1 MNHKNTDNAIQI
13 VTSSAADIDVIVN
26 YEPISGDKSSFGVS
40 INTATT
46 TEIEL
51 PGINATVE
59 VTMLSIKNKH
69 ASTSNTITLQKKIS
83 SAFDL
88 FKVSLAPGEV
98 LMYSGDFKVF
108 TSDGKIKIQTA
119 AGGGGGGSAWGDI
132 SGTLSD
138 QTDLQAALD
147 AKQNVI
153 TNSDSI
159 TEGAVNLYFS
169 TSEQTKLSGI
179 EAGADITDATNVAA
193 AGAFMKSVDDTDDIT
208 EGTTKKFA
216 TAAEK
221 AKLANITVTQAVDL
235 DDIETRVNN
244 LDAAVVLKG
253 SWDASSGSF
262 PGGGTAQAGAS
273 YIVSVGGTVDG
284 QTFAVND
291 RVIAITDNASTTTFA
306 SNWFKADYTDQFL
319 SLDGSTGAVTLGAVI
334 NGLTGKTT
342 PVDADMVGIA
352 DSAASNASKK
362 VTWANIKA
370 TLKTYLDTLYQPVN
384 AALTSISGL
393 SPSNDDI
400 IQRKSGAWTNRT
412 MAQLKTDLTL
422 VKGDVGLGNVDNT
435 SDSTKNSAT
444 ATLTNK
450 RITKRVTTITSNAT
464 PTVNT
469 DNCDRVSITAL
480 AAAITSMTTNLSGT
494 PSDFDQLEYRIKDDG
509 TARAIT
515 WGASFASRAATLPT
529 TTVLGKV
536 LTVMFEW
543 DSVTSKW
550 CCMASQSEA

>member
-1 MNHKNTDNAIQI
+1 MNHKNDTDFLQLI
-13 VTSSAADIDVIVN
+13 TSSSEAIDVIIQYRLFN
-26 YEPISGDKSSFGVS
+26 DIEPLSHGQSISS
-40 INTATT
+40 ATT
-46 TEIEL
+46 TDIEL
-51 PGINATVE
+51 PQGANAIIDQ
-59 VTMLSIKNKH
+59 LSIKNKG
-69 ASTSNTITLQKKIS
+69 TGSNTVTINKVIDSNSFQQ
-83 SAFDL
+83 
-88 FKVSLAPGEV
+88 FKVTLAAGE
-98 LMYSGDFKVF
+98 LIMYVQGQL
-108 TSDGKIKIQTA
+108 TIYEATGKIKVQTGS
-119 AGGGGGGSAWGDI
+119 GGGGGGTWGAI

-153 TNSDSI
+153 TDSDDI
-159 TEGAVNLYFS
+159 TEGAVNLFFS
-169 TSEQTKLSGI
+169 TAEQSKLSGI
-179 EAGADITDATNVAA
+179 ESNADVTDSTNVAA
-193 AGAFMKSVDDTDDIT
+193 SGAFMKSVDDTDDIT
-208 EGTTKKFA
+208 EGSTKKFA

-221 AKLANITVTQAVDL
+221 TKLSNITVTQPVDL
-235 DDIETRVNN
+235 DDIETRVNS

-273 YIVSVGGTVDG
+273 YIVSVAGTVDG

-291 RVIAITDNASTTTFA
+291 RIIAIADNASTSVFA

-319 SLDGSTGAVTLGAVI
+319 SLDGAVGAVTLGAVI

-342 PVDADMVGIA
+342 PVDADTFAIS

-370 TLKTYLDTLYQPVN
+370 TLKTYLDTLYQPIN

-393 SPSNDDI
+393 SPTNDDI
-400 IQRKSGAWTNRT
+400 LQRKSGAWTNRT
-412 MAQLKTDLTL
+412 VAQFKTDLALT
-422 VKGDVGLGNVDNT
+422 KSDVGLGSVDNT
-435 SDSTKNSAT
+435 SDSTKNAAT

-464 PTVNT
+464 PTVNS
-469 DNCDRVSITAL
+469 DNCDRVNITAL
-480 AAAITSMTTNLSGT
+480 ATAITSMSSNLTGT

-509 TARAIT
+509 TARGIT
-515 WGASFASRAATLPT
+515 WGSLFQSRAATLPT

-543 DSVTSKW
+543 DAVVGKW
-550 CCMASQSEA
+550 MCLASQSEA